1 MVGRDSALSSLVSAA
16 NAYEMLFSRR
26 ASPSKLTMLSIADR
40 IFINEDLT
48 GRRATLARSTRT
60 LNKYN
65 KIADCW
71 TANGNVMVKDLT
83 NQIQQVRSDTDLAIY
98 K

>member
-1 MVGRDSALSSLVSAA
+1 MVGRDSARSSLVSAA
-16 NAYEMLFSRR
+16 NAYDMLFSRR

-48 GRRATLARSTRT
+48 GRRAMLAHSTRT
-60 LNKYN
+60 RKKDN
-65 KIADCW
+65 KIVDCW
-71 TANGNVMVKDLT
+71 TTNGNVMIKDLT
-83 NQIQQVRSDTDLAIY
+83 NKIQQVRSDTDLAIY